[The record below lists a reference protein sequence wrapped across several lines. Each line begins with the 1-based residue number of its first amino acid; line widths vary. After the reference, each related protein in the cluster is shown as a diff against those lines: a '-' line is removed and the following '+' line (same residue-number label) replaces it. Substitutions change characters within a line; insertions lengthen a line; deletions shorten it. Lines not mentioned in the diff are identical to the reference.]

1 MLSFR
6 QFLEAKKI
14 YDIRL
19 HPEDAA
25 YGIASPER
33 KKEIQD
39 AGLTYSQF
47 QIDAWNAAVDS
58 TRDRI
63 LKSYSPEMREAE
75 AEIRKNLPELRKDA
89 RCTRCSGRGYLDDNE
104 KWIQYRGDPVNRVGF
119 KGCFKCKGSGIE
131 PKMEPVFFR
140 RRVVDHII
148 NKLEDGKINQ
158 VKQWASMVQNSTLEN
173 QPYKPLLMDIV
184 ELIDKL
190 NDINILKSEI
200 DKLPH

>member
-1 MLSFR
+1 MIKNTLKNSVMSDFITESGNGLSI
-6 QFLEAKKI
+6 LI
-14 YDIRL
+14 C
-19 HPEDAA
+19 
-25 YGIASPER
+25 S
-33 KKEIQD
+33 
-39 AGLTYSQF
+39 TYNYFNNWMAFSN
-47 QIDAWNAAVDS
+47 W
-58 TRDRI
+58 
-63 LKSYSPEMREAE
+63 YS
-75 AEIRKNLPELRKDA
+75 IRKNLPELRKDA